1 MSGQALRCAYCD
13 KPLEV
18 SAFGVLAWRAGKDF
32 VCDEF
37 CADGIEP
44 AHIAP
49 DVRFLALAR
58 LPAMPN

>member
-1 MSGQALRCAYCD
+1 MSGQALRCIHCG

-18 SAFGVLAWRAGKDF
+18 SAFGVLAWRVGKDF

-44 AHIAP
+44 TRINASEVKLQPHLNIEI
-49 DVRFLALAR
+49 R
-58 LPAMPN
+58 